1 MNVKIRLYDSSKG
14 DATALI
20 EEIYDLN
27 SFDELKSKI
36 LEIHNVAIDKNI
48 IKGVESKDYVIVN
61 NEIKYVET
69 SIYVYDVFDS
79 FHLITCWVNTDNVI
93 FFAHHGSDY
102 DSSYAEEKLGPLDF
116 NLKDFEADDL
126 VEKLFNYFLTKL

>member
-79 FHLITCWVNTDNVI
+79 FHLITCWVNTDHVI
-93 FFAHHGSDY
+93 FFPHSGSDY